1 MVFSP
6 TYTASK
12 HGVLGLTKAWA
23 VGTNTYLNFCQKKK
37 RSIHFKV
44 KWAEIG
50 TLSHSMIYVY
60 PVVIT

>member
-6 TYTASK
+6 IYTASK

-23 VGTNTYLNFCQKKK
+23 VGTNTYFKFCPKT

-50 TLSHSMIYVY
+50 TLSHNMVY
-60 PVVIT
+60 FYPIVII